1 MHKIAKDA
9 ALEILRF
16 SEDRIKK
23 GFQPIWPAFWG
34 HTGAGK
40 TTMARIIA
48 EETGKKV
55 ETLLL
60 HSMQPEDVLG
70 LPDLGRGPVNWRQSS
85 WVVNASSQPTLV
97 LLDEIDKARP
107 EVIATVLTALASHEV
122 RGVKLHPKTAF
133 ILAGQ
138 PVPSEQFLADA
149 TGEALSARVSW
160 LFIGYDWDSLSSHL
174 ATNLSWLPPQESTPL
189 PILPRPNPRH
199 LHWAITW
206 IRQRQP
212 EKELANIVLQGMFPK
227 EAVDKLYESANE
239 IDTNKIAGKELAE
252 ALSSNLALAG
262 KLPLSVLGKTMAD
275 IWHHGNL
282 KLLCLALKRLW
293 VEGDPEMVYG
303 SMSTAVDEL
312 SSRASG
318 SGGEIN
324 VLGDS
329 TEEEVLKALEATAI
343 EIADIY
349 VKRNEEKEKKVKKEE
364 KKKK

>member
-1 MHKIAKDA
+1 MHKLAKEA
-9 ALEILRF
+9 TLEILKF
-16 SEDRIKK
+16 SEYRLAK
-23 GFQPIWPAFWG
+23 GLQPIWPAFWG

-48 EETGKKV
+48 EETGKTV

-60 HSMQPEDVLG
+60 HSMQSEDVLG

-85 WVVNASSQPTLV
+85 WVVQAAAQPTLV

-122 RGVKLHPKTAF
+122 RGVHLHPQTAF

-138 PVPSEQFLADA
+138 PVPPEQFLADA

-160 LFIGYDWDSLSSHL
+160 LQIGYDWESLSSHL
-174 ATNLSWLPPQESTPL
+174 NANLSWLPAQETPAL

-199 LHWAITW
+199 LHWATTW

-212 EKELANIVLQGMFPK
+212 TKELAETVLLGMFPK
-227 EAVDKLYESANE
+227 EAVEKLIESANE
-239 IDTNKIAGKELAE
+239 IDTTKIAGKELAE
-252 ALSSNLALAG
+252 ALSSNLALAE

-275 IWHHGNL
+275 IWHHGNI

-303 SMSTAVDEL
+303 AMSTGVDEL
-312 SSRASG
+312 SNRASS

-324 VLGDS
+324 VLGIA
-329 TEEEVLKALEATAI
+329 TEEQVLEALEATAV

-349 VKRNEEKEKKVKKEE
+349 VKRNEKKEE
-364 KKKK
+364 KQKNKDKKK